1 MTSGETD
8 FLTSG
13 EAETK
18 CTGALLLTEQM
29 VSLLIPWGIR
39 TGKLTFNES
48 LMISSQKLPQ

>member
-48 LMISSQKLPQ
+48 LMISSKKLPQ